1 MIIDFDN
8 MREIQNIEFL
18 ASDIELKVLKVSEIS
33 SFVL

>member
-8 MREIQNIEFL
+8 MREIQNKEFL